1 MHYNT
6 IDDTPQNNSL
16 NAKTYFLIAV
26 ILLFK
31 SIIVL
36 TVYREGNKKNEK
48 YIHIYLERNARNFFY
63 FVFEWAHWVVKF
75 FWR

>member
-1 MHYNT
+1 MHYNI

-48 YIHIYLERNARNFFY
+48 YIP
-63 FVFEWAHWVVKF
+63 
-75 FWR
+75 